1 MLLSLSMYF
10 DEEDSYSQE
19 AYPDLTQDQI
29 ITIMKEDFLDTIRKQ
44 WDDQEIMEAIEVVA
58 EWMTR

>member
-1 MLLSLSMYF
+1 
-10 DEEDSYSQE
+10 
-19 AYPDLTQDQI
+19 
-29 ITIMKEDFLDTIRKQ
+29 MKEDFLDTIRKQ